1 MKGSYKT
8 LAALGLC
15 ICMAVGVTACGKAAL
30 DGKQTVATV
39 GEKTMALG
47 EVNFL
52 LRYQQSQSEA
62 MYESMI
68 GEGIYD
74 KDLYGNGTTFGQ
86 MMKDTL
92 MSGMQDYYI
101 LEAKA
106 ADYGV
111 ALTDEEKE
119 KITAA
124 AEAFLKANEDY
135 TKKQMTA
142 DQETVERVLT
152 LMTYGS
158 KMEDAIVAE
167 ANVTVTDEEASQRGF
182 SYVKVDKAVKDE
194 ESGESTPLSEE
205 AIAEN
210 KALLDDFIA
219 ITNGGSEFKTVADM
233 KALTVTDG
241 SYSADNTGSYPEEVI
256 TALDGL
262 AEGEMSEIV
271 ETEDALYVLELTA
284 EVDAVATEARKNAL
298 KNERE
303 AAYYNELME
312 TWREEYPLEVKEDVW
327 KQVVFDRS
335 YDVVKDGE

>member
-8 LAALGLC
+8 LAAVGLC
-15 ICMAVGVTACGKAAL
+15 ICMALGVTACGKGAL

-39 GEKTMALG
+39 GEKTMTLG

-52 LRYQQSQSEA
+52 LRYQQSQTEA
-62 MYESMI
+62 MYESMV
-68 GEGIYD
+68 GAGFYD

-101 LEAKA
+101 LEEKA

-111 ALTDEEKE
+111 SLTDEEKE

-124 AEAFLKANEDY
+124 AKAFLKANEDY

-158 KMEDAIVAE
+158 KMEDAIIAE

-182 SYVKVDKAVKDE
+182 SYVKIDKTVKDE

-205 AIAEN
+205 AIMEN
-210 KALLDDFIA
+210 RAALEEVASIVA
-219 ITNGGSEFKTVADM
+219 GGSELKVVAEM
-233 KALTVTDG
+233 KKMTVTDG

-256 TALDGL
+256 TALNGL
-262 AEGEMSEIV
+262 EEGEMSEIV
-271 ETEDALYVLELTA
+271 ETEDALYLLEVTA
-284 EVDAVATEARKNAL
+284 EVDAVATEARKNDL
-298 KNERE
+298 KKQKEGQ
-303 AAYYNELME
+303 YYNELM
-312 TWREEYPLEVKEDVW
+312 TKWREEYPLDVDEDVW
-327 KQVVFDRS
+327 SKVVFDRS
-335 YDVVKDGE
+335 YDMVKHD